1 MKHPLSKYVPAI
13 LMWALPL
20 LLIVP
25 NVILDI
31 TEQYYSVA
39 ARIANVAL
47 PLGVYLLLMSWS
59 RKVGRTTLFL
69 IPVMVLC
76 AFQIVLIYLYGESI
90 IAIDM
95 FLNVVTT
102 NYHEATEL
110 LRNLG
115 VAIAVVCLLYLPP
128 IVVGIVLCVKKRYAE
143 NAGRRPVFQTGLAVA
158 CVGLV
163 AFVVAFFFPGGYMP
177 HRELFPVNVSYNM
190 GMAAY
195 RMVLAKEYKV
205 SSAPFMFGAE
215 ARVDSVPQVIVLVI
229 GETSRADNWQ
239 LNGYCRETN
248 PRLSRRE
255 NLVSYGKA
263 LSESNTTHK
272 SVPLLMSHLSADHF
286 GDSIYNVKGVISAF
300 DEAGYRTA
308 WISNQQHNGSLIDFF
323 GEEADSVDFLTE
335 DGRSHHDM
343 EICGTLERFVSAN
356 PDKRL
361 FAVLHT
367 YGSHFNYTERYP
379 REYSRF
385 KPDHDM
391 QANRENRAQLV
402 NAYDNTILY
411 IDSMLDS
418 VMTVLE
424 HSGRPAAMLYQT
436 DHGEDIFD
444 DSRERFLHASPT
456 PTYWQL
462 HVPVI
467 LWLSDDYV
475 SRHPE
480 RLEAA
485 RDHARMNVSSSR
497 SAFHTLMSLA
507 DITTPF
513 YDPAAALTERNYIEP
528 ERLYVNDYNE
538 GIPLCRAGLRK
549 PDFQKLDSIGIEVK
563 TGSE

>member
-1 MKHPLSKYVPAI
+1 
-13 LMWALPL
+13 
-20 LLIVP
+20 
-25 NVILDI
+25 
-31 TEQYYSVA
+31 
-39 ARIANVAL
+39 
-47 PLGVYLLLMSWS
+47 
-59 RKVGRTTLFL
+59 
-69 IPVMVLC
+69 
-76 AFQIVLIYLYGESI
+76 
-90 IAIDM
+90 
-95 FLNVVTT
+95 
-102 NYHEATEL
+102 
-110 LRNLG
+110 
-115 VAIAVVCLLYLPP
+115 
-128 IVVGIVLCVKKRYAE
+128 
-143 NAGRRPVFQTGLAVA
+143 
-158 CVGLV
+158 
-163 AFVVAFFFPGGYMP
+163 
-177 HRELFPVNVSYNM
+177 
-190 GMAAY
+190 
-195 RMVLAKEYKV
+195 
-205 SSAPFMFGAE
+205 
-215 ARVDSVPQVIVLVI
+215 
-229 GETSRADNWQ
+229 
-239 LNGYCRETN
+239 
-248 PRLSRRE
+248 
-255 NLVSYGKA
+255 
-263 LSESNTTHK
+263 
-272 SVPLLMSHLSADHF
+272 
-286 GDSIYNVKGVISAF
+286 
-300 DEAGYRTA
+300 
-308 WISNQQHNGSLIDFF
+308 
-323 GEEADSVDFLTE
+323 
-335 DGRSHHDM
+335 
-343 EICGTLERFVSAN
+343 
-356 PDKRL
+356 
-361 FAVLHT
+361 
-367 YGSHFNYTERYP
+367 
-379 REYSRF
+379 
-385 KPDHDM
+385 M